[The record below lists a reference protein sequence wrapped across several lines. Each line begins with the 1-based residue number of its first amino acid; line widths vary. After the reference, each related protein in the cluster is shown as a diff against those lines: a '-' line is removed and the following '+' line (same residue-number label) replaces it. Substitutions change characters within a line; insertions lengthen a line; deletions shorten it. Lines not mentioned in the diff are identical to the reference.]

1 MESNLD
7 LGVVGNCSWG
17 GLVDAR
23 GRLVWACL
31 PRFDSD
37 PLFPALLAAAPDH
50 AGTLT
55 IELED
60 FDACEQRYD
69 GNTPILVTVLR
80 DRAGNAIEQ
89 RDFAPRFWS
98 HGRMFRPTMLI
109 RRLRPLS
116 GDPRIRVIVQPR
128 GGWGAQLPT
137 VSRGSNHVRYVL
149 PELTLRLTTDAP
161 IAYVMDG
168 VPFVLDRP
176 VDLILGPDETLAGS
190 ISRVAR
196 DFDEQTHDHW
206 TNWSRTLSIPFEWQ
220 DAVIRAAV
228 TLKLCS
234 FEETGAVVA
243 ALTTSIPEARDSARN
258 WDYRYC
264 WLRDAYFVVH
274 AFNRL
279 GATRTMEGFLS
290 YIENLAAGA
299 AGNLQPVYG
308 IGLESDLTERCE
320 TGLPG
325 YRGMGPV
332 RVGNQAFAQPQHD
345 VYGSLVLAS
354 AHSFFDR
361 RLLHPGGWRRFELL
375 EGLGRRA
382 ARLWDQPDAG
392 IWELRTRSHVHT
404 FSSVMC
410 WAACDRLARIAAH
423 LGDPKRAGSWR
434 SQAESIRKGILE
446 RAWSGR
452 RGTLAAHFGGDE
464 VDASLLLLHE
474 LGFLAADDPRFA
486 ATVGAVE
493 RDLRRGSY
501 LLRYAAPDDFGTPST
516 AFNVCTFWYIGAL
529 AALGR
534 REEARELF
542 TNMLGRRNRLGLLSE
557 DLDLETGELWGN
569 FPQTYSLVGLIN
581 AAMRLSKSW
590 EEAC

>member
-1 MESNLD
+1 
-7 LGVVGNCSWG
+7 
-17 GLVDAR
+17 
-23 GRLVWACL
+23 
-31 PRFDSD
+31 
-37 PLFPALLAAAPDH
+37 
-50 AGTLT
+50 
-55 IELED
+55 
-60 FDACEQRYD
+60 
-69 GNTPILVTVLR
+69 
-80 DRAGNAIEQ
+80 
-89 RDFAPRFWS
+89 
-98 HGRMFRPTMLI
+98 MLI
-109 RRLRPLS
+109 RRLRPVS
-116 GDPRIRVIVQPR
+116 GDPRIRVIVRPR

-137 VSRGSNHVRYVL
+137 LTRGSNHVRFVF
-149 PELTLRLTTDAP
+149 PELTLRLSTDAP
-161 IAYVMDG
+161 IAYVMDS

-176 VDLILGPDETLAGS
+176 IDLILGPDETLAGS

-196 DFDEQTHDHW
+196 DFDEQTHEHW

-264 WLRDAYFVVH
+264 WLRDAYFVIH

-279 GATRTMEGFLS
+279 GTTRTMESFLS

-299 AGNLQPVYG
+299 DGHVQPVYG
-308 IGLESDLTERCE
+308 IGLESDLEERCE
-320 TGLPG
+320 AGLPG

-375 EGLGRRA
+375 ERLGRRA
-382 ARLWDQPDAG
+382 AQLWDQPDSG

-404 FSSVMC
+404 FSSAMC

-423 LGDPKRAGSWR
+423 LGDPKRSGSWR
-434 SQAESIRKGILE
+434 SQADGIRKGILE
-446 RAWSGR
+446 RAWSAE
-452 RGTLAAHFGGDE
+452 RGALAAYFGGNE
-464 VDASLLLLHE
+464 MDASLLLLHE

-501 LLRYAAPDDFGTPST
+501 LLRYSTPDDFGTPST

-542 TNMLGRRNRLGLLSE
+542 GNMLARRNRLGLLSE
-557 DLDLETGELWGN
+557 DIDPETGELWGN